1 MRDDDVEL
9 VRRGMEAVNRGDDE
23 AVLALLADDV
33 EVYSDSSTGNPGSY
47 RGKDGY
53 LEWSREWLE
62 AWDEFRMDVRAIEPV
77 GDDDVLV
84 TVDQMGKGKGSGIE
98 IGVSGVVLHFRIR
111 AGRATRVA
119 LYLNREAAAADLDL
133 G

>member
-62 AWDEFRMDVRAIEPV
+62 AWDEFQMDVRTIEPV